1 MTANPTEANYFR
13 WHCAVAAMLI
23 DALPANAATSA
34 HTRHAIRMATVTA
47 VGEKGVLHASKQ
59 AREIK
64 EASGKAWNKC
74 GLVKEHVI
82 PVSLIHERVV
92 EALKRSAVGPD
103 QGGQSFPDNPRA
115 RQVAKIVEEMT
126 LLAWISKDE
135 EARLR
140 DKTRDAGKSLH
151 KRMPTGWDGKEKFAR
166 YIACG
171 IEYSKI

>member
-1 MTANPTEANYFR
+1 MTATPTEAQHFL

-23 DALPANAATSA
+23 DTLPANAATSS
-34 HTRHAIRMATVTA
+34 HSRNAIRLATVTA
-47 VGEKGVLHASKQ
+47 VGKNGVLHASKD
-59 AREIK
+59 AKAIK
-64 EASGKAWNKC
+64 ASSGKAWDKS

-92 EALKRSAVGPD
+92 EALKRTPAGP
-103 QGGQSFPDNPRA
+103 GAQSFPDNPRA
-115 RQVAKIVEEMT
+115 RQVAKIVEELT

-151 KRMPTGWDGKEKFAR
+151 KRMPTGWDGQEKFAR
-166 YIACG
+166 YIACE
-171 IEYSKI
+171 IEYSAI